1 MLILNIVTY
10 KITFLLCKKL
20 AQIYKL
26 MLEFLEKVLDK
37 SKFKKYFERK
47 KIVTC

>member
-37 SKFKKYFERK
+37 NLKSTLKEK